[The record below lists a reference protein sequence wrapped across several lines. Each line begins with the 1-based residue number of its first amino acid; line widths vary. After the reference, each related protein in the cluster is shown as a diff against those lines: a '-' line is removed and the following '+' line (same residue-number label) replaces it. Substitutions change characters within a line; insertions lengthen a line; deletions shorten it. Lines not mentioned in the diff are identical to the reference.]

1 MKMRDKVMR
10 ILKNLSQ
17 LDEIDKDSTLQ
28 GTLGFDSLCMVTL
41 LVELED
47 ALGIEL
53 DESDMNPFDLTTAED
68 VIALAE
74 RYAGVQHLSVSGKH
88 GGSFAVQSESAE
100 LVSEPCPDA
109 ALQQKISDRVYH
121 AGGGCGEFLV
131 EERAGGHGKAV

>member
-53 DESDMNPFDLTTAED
+53 DE
-68 VIALAE
+68 
-74 RYAGVQHLSVSGKH
+74 
-88 GGSFAVQSESAE
+88 
-100 LVSEPCPDA
+100 
-109 ALQQKISDRVYH
+109 
-121 AGGGCGEFLV
+121 
-131 EERAGGHGKAV
+131 